1 MTNDIEHNISMELLS
16 KQLMP
21 SQSVVLKKE
30 NTVHATEDTLV
41 ESLPPGRVCELVN
54 EAMVT
59 G

>member
-1 MTNDIEHNISMELLS
+1 MELLS

-41 ESLPPGRVCELVN
+41 ESLPPGWVCELVN